1 MVSSRPKNK
10 SKRKRK
16 HARRLRKPNQLNQLS
31 LLDDNK
37 LRVVAPVPLFES
49 QFAYAFVPLPL
60 AIAGDT
66 GDTDV
71 AATEE
76 LRGDVLARCSR
87 SSSRSRLHS
96 QRGSVAS
103 RTANRTAPT
112 HTIRDLPI
120 KDNPWRE
127 GLRVRSLFAKP
138 GGRKRNS
145 LKALE
150 RRRAARKKPL
160 VAKDERTFLSMLAF
174 FDATADDIDCF
185 IADND
190 LETKIINDY
199 VQDRIWNHGTAM
211 VQASWGDTRRQ
222 KASTGLTKEEAR
234 RKKLIWRFVMMQD
247 PDG

>member
-1 MVSSRPKNK
+1 MVSTRPKSK
-10 SKRKRK
+10 SKSKRK
-16 HARRLRKPNQLNQLS
+16 HARNHRSKPNQLS
-31 LLDDNK
+31 LLDNND

-60 AIAGDT
+60 AIAGDA
-66 GDTDV
+66 GDTDA

-87 SSSRSRLHS
+87 
-96 QRGSVAS
+96 QRGSGSHQRGRVNLT
-103 RTANRTAPT
+103 RTAT